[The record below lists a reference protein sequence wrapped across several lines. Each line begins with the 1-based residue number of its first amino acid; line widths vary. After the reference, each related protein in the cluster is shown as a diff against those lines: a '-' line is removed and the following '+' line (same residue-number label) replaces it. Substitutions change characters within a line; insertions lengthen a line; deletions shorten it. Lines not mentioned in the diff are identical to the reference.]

1 VSAAYHRPPGR
12 MGRPPVCPPE
22 VMLRISALT
31 DQGYSLQQI
40 AGLFNAEGIPT
51 PAGRSR
57 WYKSMVE
64 RTTKTSCA
72 RDVIG

>member
-1 VSAAYHRPPGR
+1 
-12 MGRPPVCPPE
+12 
-22 VMLRISALT
+22 MLRITALT

-40 AGLFNAEGIPT
+40 AELFNAEGIPT

-64 RTTKTSCA
+64 RTTKTLCA
-72 RDVIG
+72 RDVIGQAGG